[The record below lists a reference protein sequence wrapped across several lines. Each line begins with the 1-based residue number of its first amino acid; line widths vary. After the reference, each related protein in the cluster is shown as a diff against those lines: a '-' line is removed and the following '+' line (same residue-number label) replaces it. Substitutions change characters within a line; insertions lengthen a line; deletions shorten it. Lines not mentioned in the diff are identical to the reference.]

1 MNQKELREI
10 RRRIRPEH
18 NSITHLYGC
27 YVNGAKEIIS
37 TLEESLGLLTQEEQE
52 KYLALLKKTLSGAL
66 GKNLLNISFAT
77 KQVLDSEEHRL
88 LSALR
93 KSEGKDAALREQ
105 FYRTVMEKLD
115 LDGENYLILLAFDTY
130 DVPHYG
136 KDGSMDDAGEIY
148 KYMLCAVC
156 PVKGGKAEL
165 GYAPE
170 EKRFHSATAGQVV
183 SAPELGFLFPAFDD
197 RAANLY
203 SALFYTR
210 DSKADHADFI
220 DAVFR
225 TEVPMPAGR
234 QREQFEGLLS
244 DTLEQ
249 DCRFDVLQSVHEQL
263 SERITLHK
271 ESKDPEPLTLSP
283 EEMGDI
289 LENSGATSQERE
301 RFVRRCEE
309 TFGAEAELLPGN
321 LSNPKRMEI
330 QTPEVKIQVSPEHS
344 ELVQARILE
353 GRKVIVIDASN
364 GVELNGVPVRIAEG
378 AALVTE

>member
-27 YVNGAKEIIS
+27 YVNGAREIIS

-52 KYLALLKKTLSGAL
+52 KYLALLKKALSGAL

-77 KQVLDSEEHRL
+77 KQVLESEEHRL

-93 KSEGKDAALREQ
+93 KTELKDAALRDA
-105 FYRTVMEKLD
+105 FYRTVIEKLD
-115 LDGENYLILLAFDTY
+115 MDGENYLILMAFDTY

-136 KDGSMDDAGEIY
+136 KDGNPDDAGAVY
-148 KYMLCAVC
+148 KYLLCAVC

-165 GYAPE
+165 GYTPE
-170 EKRFHSATAGQVV
+170 EKRFHSATAGQIV
-183 SAPELGFLFPAFDD
+183 ATPELGFLFPAFDD

-203 SALFYTR
+203 HALFYTR

-225 TEVPMPAGR
+225 TEVPMPAAK
-234 QREQFEGLLS
+234 QREQFDGLLAEA
-244 DTLEQ
+244 LEK
-249 DCRFDVLQSVHEQL
+249 DCRFDVIQSVHEQL
-263 SERITLHK
+263 TERIALHR
-271 ESKDPEPLTLSP
+271 ESKDPEPLTVSVQ
-283 EEMGDI
+283 EMGDI
-289 LENSGATSQERE
+289 LENSGATAEE
-301 RFVRRCEE
+301 TDAFCKKCEE
-309 TFGAEAELLPGN
+309 AFGPEAALVPGN

-330 QTPEVKIQVSPEHS
+330 QTPEVKILVSPEHS
-344 ELVQARILE
+344 ELVQARILD
-353 GRKVIVIDASN
+353 GRRVIVIDASN
-364 GVELNGVPVRIAEG
+364 GVELNGVPVSIP
-378 AALVTE
+378 TEEPVHA